1 MESASAFLKTRLSPG
16 FSRIPGRRRAPSR
29 LGGFASVPRPSPA
42 LPSPPRSPHPA
53 FRDVCQ
59 GGSGDPDGSLPAPL
73 AHSTLARLL
82 LIFFLQGRSAKGLR
96 KLPAPGPSGAWSRG
110 PGHTPGQARP
120 APPAPSPSPL
130 TPRGDPTEL
139 AAPRAAPSGG
149 RVERSSSPSR
159 TLERHAE
166 RAVSPPEVLNFTLS
180 VFSACVRRASLGSAG
195 CRGPGTQSP
204 AERLAP
210 WPLHSAPL
218 CAASICPPAQPEPLL
233 RPLHSLLRCLS
244 RDPTKSPSVPRPD
257 VDIPCAPSVVSPSR
271 PAWPR
276 GWGRGWGGVFAGN

>member
-1 MESASAFLKTRLSPG
+1 M
-16 FSRIPGRRRAPSR
+16 
-29 LGGFASVPRPSPA
+29 A
-42 LPSPPRSPHPA
+42 LCPP
-53 FRDVCQ
+53 
-59 GGSGDPDGSLPAPL
+59 PL

-180 VFSACVRRASLGSAG
+180 VFSACVRRASARLG

-218 CAASICPPAQPEPLL
+218 CAASICPLPRLNLFSALPTLSFDAFPGTPPSPLGPPPRCGHPL
-233 RPLHSLLRCLS
+233 RPLCGLPLSSCLASGVGAGGGEESLLETRL
-244 RDPTKSPSVPRPD
+244 PTPAPPRRVPRVNWEPVRIWGAID
-257 VDIPCAPSVVSPSR
+257 RDSEPPS
-271 PAWPR
+271 W
-276 GWGRGWGGVFAGN
+276 